1 MRELTATHCPV
12 CNSSGSS
19 TQLPP
24 CLSLSVQPTPP
35 PPMAPVPSSLEP
47 AWWLSGLGIQNL
59 SIIRAPSGAASGV
72 PEHIKMPK
80 SEAPPHPIS
89 GGLCLRLHFRSP
101 DRKWAGGSASRHL
114 KATSCFPA
122 ALCQPWGCAPWLHP
136 QSLPR
141 ALSQQLRGDRMVDMI
156 AKLTRRK
163 SRLPQ
168 GQVGDPCIEGS

>member
-1 MRELTATHCPV
+1 MSCLQQLRLQHPATPLLVPV
-12 CNSSGSS
+12 GAANPSPTHGSS
-19 TQLPP
+19 AILSGA
-24 CLSLSVQPTPP
+24 CLV
-35 PPMAPVPSSLEP
+35 AV
-47 AWWLSGLGIQNL
+47 SGLGIQNL
-59 SIIRAPSGAASGV
+59 SIIRALSGAASGV